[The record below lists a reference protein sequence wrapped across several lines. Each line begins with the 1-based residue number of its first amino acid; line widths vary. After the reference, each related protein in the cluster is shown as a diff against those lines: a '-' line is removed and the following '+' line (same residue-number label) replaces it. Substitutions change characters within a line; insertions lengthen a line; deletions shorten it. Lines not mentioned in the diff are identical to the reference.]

1 MFCVAT
7 APTPASVHAQRA
19 ATAGDDEDIAIP
31 TIPVR
36 AQRAVIDNVIRTH
49 PARVGRHPAR
59 KSGDCNFRPSAGYPA
74 PQPRP
79 GNPTGAQGPT
89 SDRNAGRESFMT
101 RAERFAAGSVV
112 LGVLVLALKA
122 AAWWLTGSAALYS
135 DALESTVNVAGS
147 LAALIALHLAAKPAD
162 ANHPYG
168 HDKAEFFAAVIEGVM
183 IVVAAL
189 SIFSHAY
196 YTWRAPT
203 PLTTPFLGLALTA
216 LATVINGG
224 WAAALLRA
232 GRRLRSPALAADGR
246 HLLGDV
252 VSSVGIIA
260 GVALAVTTGLLELD
274 PLLAAAT
281 GVYVLWSGTL
291 VIRSS
296 VGGLMDE
303 APEQAVLDRVR
314 DLVATHAQGALEAHD
329 LRMRQAGRLT
339 FLQFH
344 LVVPGSMTVADSH
357 AICDRIEEA
366 LTAEMPHLV
375 VTIHVEPEAKA
386 KAHGVPVL

>member
-1 MFCVAT
+1 
-7 APTPASVHAQRA
+7 
-19 ATAGDDEDIAIP
+19 
-31 TIPVR
+31 
-36 AQRAVIDNVIRTH
+36 
-49 PARVGRHPAR
+49 
-59 KSGDCNFRPSAGYPA
+59 
-74 PQPRP
+74 
-79 GNPTGAQGPT
+79 
-89 SDRNAGRESFMT
+89 MT

-122 AAWWLTGSAALYS
+122 ASWWLTGSAALYS
-135 DALESTVNVAGS
+135 DALESIVNVAGS
-147 LAALIALHLAAKPAD
+147 AVALIALRLAAKPAD

-196 YTWRAPT
+196 YTWRTPT
-203 PLTTPFLGLALTA
+203 PLETPWLGLTLTA
-216 LATVINGG
+216 LATAINAV
-224 WAAALLRA
+224 WAATLQGA
-232 GRRLRSPALAADGR
+232 GRRLRSPALGADGR
-246 HLLGDV
+246 HLFGDV
-252 VSSVGIIA
+252 VSSIGIII
-260 GVALAVTTGLLELD
+260 GVALAVTTGLLVLD

-281 GVYVLWSGTL
+281 GVYILWSGTS

-303 APEQAVLDRVR
+303 APEPAVLDRVR
-314 DLVATHAQGALEAHD
+314 ELVATHAEGALEAHD

-344 LVVPGSMTVADSH
+344 LVVPGTMSVADSH